1 MERQEAFLRKTKE
14 DKIRKEENDN
24 AKLLATEVEASRVE
38 AARVEAD
45 NVEAARVEA
54 TRVEAERVEAE
65 RVEAD
70 DAEYAKAGAD
80 KEDAAKAEAIGAE
93 AAIAEASKAAVSDE
107 VMSDDLNNAAAM
119 EDFDP
124 AAQLSEGFLLSS
136 TTQRKSNAQN
146 NKNKKSRPNVSD
158 EEVFD
163 DQKVSGLGVEGI
175 QQMSGESQATSKAG
189 LSPNSQ
195 ATSKAGLSFDSLA
208 TFGSDQLKVI
218 VPDEVLSVSSTDS
231 SPRHHK
237 PAANHQEDWNDADG
251 KSD

>member
-1 MERQEAFLRKTKE
+1 MHLFCTYFAPILAVLSSDLAPNF
-14 DKIRKEENDN
+14 DKI
-24 AKLLATEVEASRVE
+24 LLLLFLFWLS
-38 AARVEAD
+38 
-45 NVEAARVEA
+45 
-54 TRVEAERVEAE
+54 
-65 RVEAD
+65 
-70 DAEYAKAGAD
+70 
-80 KEDAAKAEAIGAE
+80 
-93 AAIAEASKAAVSDE
+93 
-107 VMSDDLNNAAAM
+107 NNTG
-119 EDFDP
+119 
-124 AAQLSEGFLLSS
+124 EGFLLSS
-136 TTQRKSNAQN
+136 TTQRKGNAQN